1 MVMVVGGVGAAW
13 DIDSSIDRRPSV
25 RGCDARTDTRAHA
38 LSCTYAPE
46 VGQHWPTGEDD
57 AEVAARHGLLLGM
70 LLLLLLLL
78 LLMPLLSLG
87 GACCDPTTTL
97 VPSACLLLLVGRRL
111 QW

>member
-1 MVMVVGGVGAAW
+1 MVVVVGGMGTAW
-13 DIDSSIDRRPSV
+13 DIDSSIDRPPSV

-70 LLLLLLLL
+70 LLLLL
-78 LLMPLLSLG
+78 MPLLSLG

-111 QW
+111 QL